1 MIREGLVSG
10 ATARGKYAPNFG
22 RLLHEPALPVETL
35 REIVGLPASLPPAVA
50 WYACAE

>member
-1 MIREGLVSG
+1 MPEPL
-10 ATARGKYAPNFG
+10 ATAFG

-50 WYACAE
+50 WCACAE

>member
-1 MIREGLVSG
+1 MPEPL
-10 ATARGKYAPNFG
+10 AAALG

-35 REIVGLPASLPPAVA
+35 CGIVGRPASLVPAVA